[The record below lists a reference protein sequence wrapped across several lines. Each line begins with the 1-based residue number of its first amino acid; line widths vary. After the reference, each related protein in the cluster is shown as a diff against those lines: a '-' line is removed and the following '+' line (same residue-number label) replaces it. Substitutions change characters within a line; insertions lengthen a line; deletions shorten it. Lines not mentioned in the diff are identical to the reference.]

1 MSVSLKAIVVAI
13 AAFSAI
19 PAQAQLLG
27 PKWQTNVVL
36 TEQDLSMIHAAV
48 AQRIH
53 GKPVGTTT
61 TWRNPDS
68 GNSGTIELVRDLAL
82 KNQKC
87 EEIAYT
93 AYSTKPGYPP
103 EHFHFTS
110 CLQTDGTWKIA
121 S

>member
-1 MSVSLKAIVVAI
+1 MSGTLKAMVVAM
-13 AAFSAI
+13 AAFSAVS
-19 PAQAQLLG
+19 AQAQMLG
-27 PKWQTNVVL
+27 PNWQTNVAL
-36 TEQDLSMIHAAV
+36 TEQDLNMIHAAV
-48 AQRIH
+48 GQRIH

-68 GNSGTIELVRDLAL
+68 GNSGTIELVKDLAL

-93 AYSTKPGYPP
+93 AHSTKPGYPS

-110 CLQTDGTWKIA
+110 CLQPDGTWKIA
-121 S
+121 H